1 MDNQSQFFYS
11 SIFKIS
17 ISPKNYHFS
26 SLDWAFKL
34 ICEKSGYSEN
44 GLVIEAGLSWL
55 EITRQP
61 YDISK
66 STNAYFT
73 YAVCKCYFSGGETYV
88 YPLKVNQIRL
98 RYNGESIFVL
108 FDEIRPVKSDVEI
121 QIGLYL
127 YDS

>member
-1 MDNQSQFFYS
+1 MASTL
-11 SIFKIS
+11 IEAKIV
-17 ISPKNYHFS
+17 P
-26 SLDWAFKL
+26 
-34 ICEKSGYSEN
+34 GQVYSEN